1 MTDTSKLPEPL
12 ISPRKRGLLAALRSS
27 FLTGLAV
34 LLPIGLT
41 VWLIWVAV
49 GWIDSWILPFIP
61 HAWRPD
67 SLMEYYLGEKPPFS
81 IRGVGVIIF
90 LVFTVLVGWI
100 AKGIIGRSLIAWGES
115 IVGRMPFVRSIYN
128 ALKQFAQSVLTQG
141 DAKFDKACLIE
152 YPRKGVWSVGFVST
166 PARGELAESIP
177 DDDEI
182 LTIFLAMNLLPP
194 SGFLVFV
201 PRRDVI
207 ILDRMTVEDTA
218 KLVISAGLVYPT
230 PKDQAEPEGQPSPK

>member
-1 MTDTSKLPEPL
+1 MTDNIKLPEPQ
-12 ISPRKRGLLAALRSS
+12 IIPRRRGLLAALRSS

-61 HAWRPD
+61 QAWRPD
-67 SLMEYYLGEKPPFS
+67 SLMEYYLGEKPAFS
-81 IRGVGVIIF
+81 VRGVGVIIF
-90 LVFTVLVGWI
+90 FLFTVLVGWV
-100 AKGIIGRSLIAWGES
+100 AKGIIGRSLIAWGEG
-115 IVGRMPFVRSIYN
+115 IVDRMPFVRSIYN
-128 ALKQFAQSVLTQG
+128 GLKQLAQSVLTQG

-166 PARGELAESIP
+166 PAKGELAESIP
-177 DDDEI
+177 GEDDI
-182 LTIFLAMNLLPP
+182 LTVFLAMNLLPP

-207 ILDRMTVEDTA
+207 LLNRMTVEDTA
-218 KLVISAGLVYPT
+218 KLIISAGLVYPS
-230 PKDQAEPEGQPSPK
+230 PKDAAEPNGQPSAK

>member
-1 MTDTSKLPEPL
+1 MADDTKAPEPQML
-12 ISPRKRGLLAALRSS
+12 PRRRGLLGGFRSN

-41 VWLIWVAV
+41 VWLIWVAI

-61 HAWRPD
+61 HAWQPD
-67 SLMEYYLGEKPPFS
+67 TLMMRYFGERPPFS
-81 IRGVGVIIF
+81 VRGVGVIIF

-115 IVGRMPFVRSIYN
+115 IVDRMPFVRSIYN
-128 ALKQFAQSVLTQG
+128 GLKQLAQSVLTQG
-141 DAKFDKACLIE
+141 DSKFDKACLIE
-152 YPRKGVWSVGFVST
+152 YPRKGVWSIGFVST

-177 DDDEI
+177 DDDDI
-182 LTIFLAMNLLPP
+182 LTVFLAMNLLPP

-207 ILDRMTVEDTA
+207 ILNRMTVEDTA
-218 KLVISAGLVYPT
+218 KLVISAGLVYP
-230 PKDQAEPEGQPSPK
+230 EPGSAASAK

>member
-1 MTDTSKLPEPL
+1 MANETKASEPQIHL
-12 ISPRKRGLLAALRSS
+12 RRRGPLGAFRSN

-41 VWLIWVAV
+41 IWLIWVAV

-61 HAWRPD
+61 HAWQPD
-67 SLMEYYLGEKPPFS
+67 TLMERYFGEKPPFS

-100 AKGIIGRSLIAWGES
+100 AKGIIGRSLIAWGEG

-177 DDDEI
+177 DDDDI
-182 LTIFLAMNLLPP
+182 LTVFLAMNLLPP

-207 ILDRMTVEDTA
+207 ILNRMTVEDTA
-218 KLVISAGLVYPT
+218 KLVISAGLVYP
-230 PKDQAEPEGQPSPK
+230 EPSGAPSTK